1 MYLRCRRRLLVE
13 ELTLLMLREQVWV
26 AEKKNRLLFAES
38 TKAGSQR
45 AGRGNPPP
53 FRQLFLH
60 GVPVARGG
68 QRLSDSVATPL

>member
-1 MYLRCRRRLLVE
+1 ME

-38 TKAGSQR
+38 TKGGSQR

-60 GVPVARGG
+60 GVPVARGVSG
-68 QRLSDSVATPL
+68 SQTALPLLSSHVEMD